1 MITIAPIDLLFLV
14 LAIMAIPIGILF
26 SMILWRI
33 YRMLDRVEQLLDV
46 GMKLV
51 NIVQNVDK
59 IPMMII
65 NKILGK

>member
-1 MITIAPIDLLFLV
+1 MITIAPIDLLFLI

-51 NIVQNVDK
+51 NIIQNVDK

>member
-1 MITIAPIDLLFLV
+1 MITIAPIDLLFLI

-33 YRMLDRVEQLLDV
+33 YSMLDRVEQLLDV